1 MNHHRILNC
10 YDIYRAV
17 LYPVAFNKK
26 NNITEKNLFHLTTID
41 KNIISS
47 VVSERYA
54 PNSNCIHEYG
64 RRLAEKRQNKS
75 IYCGYYQISVKD
87 IKSYMNI
94 NKSYFKK
101 SMKFV
106 GVIHNIEDNEIAH
119 ADLTFKIS
127 ENEHDIENLKTS
139 IAAELYRI
147 IRGPFKYIEP
157 NDTST
162 TGNPCEKLEYK
173 GYISS
178 CNRYS
183 LKAIWLSIIGLF
195 HKKLHTNL
203 H

>member
-1 MNHHRILNC
+1 MNHHRIPDC

-26 NNITEKNLFHLTTID
+26 NNITEKRLFHLTTID
-41 KNIISS
+41 ENIISS

-75 IYCGYYQISVKD
+75 IYCGYYQILVKD
-87 IKSYMNI
+87 IKSFI
-94 NKSYFKK
+94 NKCDYKESI
-101 SMKFV
+101 KFV

-119 ADLTFKIS
+119 ADLTFKTS
-127 ENEHDIENLKTS
+127 ENVHDIEELKTF
-139 IAAELYRI
+139 IVVELYYI

-157 NDTST
+157 NTNNTST

-173 GYISS
+173 GDISS
-178 CNRYS
+178 CNRYG
-183 LKAIWLSIIGLF
+183 LKAIWLSVIGLF
-195 HKKLHTNL
+195 HKKIHTNL